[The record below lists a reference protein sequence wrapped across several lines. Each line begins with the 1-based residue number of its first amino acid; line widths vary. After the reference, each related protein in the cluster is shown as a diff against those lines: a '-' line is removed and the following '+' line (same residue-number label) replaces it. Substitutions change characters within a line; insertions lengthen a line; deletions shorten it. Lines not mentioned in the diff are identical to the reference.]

1 MKIAGIHK
9 FSIIDYPGKTAAV
22 MFTPGC
28 NFCCPYCHN
37 SQLLQPDNI
46 EKLDSAEIMAFLEK
60 RQDVLQGVV
69 ITGGEPTLQ
78 AGLPAFL
85 ADLKAMGYAVKL
97 DTNGSRPE
105 ILRQLLHDQLL
116 DFVAMDIKAPWF
128 KYDQV
133 AGCGVDAWSI
143 FKSIHAIH
151 DSGIDHQ
158 FRTTVA
164 QPLLNETDVDYIQKM
179 VQPSPLILQECRTD
193 KVLNPAVLSGE
204 QFGDAQLLE
213 IQKRLHSYKKV
224 AF

>member
-9 FSIIDYPGKTAAV
+9 SSLIDYPGKIAAV
-22 MFTPGC
+22 IFTPGC

-46 EKLDSAEIMAFLEK
+46 EKLNNSEIMTFLEE
-60 RQDVLQGVV
+60 RIGVLQGVV

-78 AGLPAFL
+78 AGLFNFVTFV
-85 ADLKAMGYAVKL
+85 KEMGYAVKL
-97 DTNGSRPE
+97 DTNGSQPKV
-105 ILRQLLHDQLL
+105 LRRLLKEKMI

-128 KYDQV
+128 KYDDV

-179 VQPSPLILQECRTD
+179 VQPSPLLLQVCRTD